1 MTLLSNKTALISG
14 GARGIGEAI
23 VRAFIKQG
31 AQVVFTYFQSKE
43 KALQLVEELGRERV
57 KAVYCDVSKS
67 GDIKQCIEES
77 IAFLGGIDILVNNSG
92 MTKDGIMLRMSENDF
107 DEVIDTNLKSVF
119 LLTKATLKTMIRKG
133 GSIINI
139 SSVMGLYGNAGQT
152 NYSASK
158 AGIIGLSKAVAKE
171 YGTRYVRCNVI
182 APGWIQTDMTRGLS
196 ESVKDKFDGKTCLN
210 RMGKP
215 SEVADTVV
223 FLASDMSSYI
233 TGQVIQVCGGLQ

>member
-1 MTLLSNKTALISG
+1 
-14 GARGIGEAI
+14 
-23 VRAFIKQG
+23 
-31 AQVVFTYFQSKE
+31 
-43 KALQLVEELGRERV
+43 QLVEELGRERV

-158 AGIIGLSKAVAKE
+158 AGIIGLSKAV
-171 YGTRYVRCNVI
+171 
-182 APGWIQTDMTRGLS
+182 
-196 ESVKDKFDGKTCLN
+196 
-210 RMGKP
+210 
-215 SEVADTVV
+215 
-223 FLASDMSSYI
+223 
-233 TGQVIQVCGGLQ
+233 